1 MVCSYQELSQVHG
14 TRVNYNVGWP
24 WVGFETLWPLGL
36 SLVGS
41 VFCPDV
47 DLLGEE
53 VGFVELKVEV
63 CWRQHHLVL
72 GHLLHPRL
80 RSDSAGFS
88 GRDFT
93 VSMP

>member
-24 WVGFETLWPLGL
+24 WVGFETLWSLGL

-47 DLLGEE
+47 DLL
-53 VGFVELKVEV
+53 
-63 CWRQHHLVL
+63 
-72 GHLLHPRL
+72 
-80 RSDSAGFS
+80 
-88 GRDFT
+88 
-93 VSMP
+93 